1 MRQVSLRRFPL
12 GALVTVVLGLASAP
26 LASATSC
33 SGFDLSTNN
42 LGLSG
47 SVGCV
52 TVQNSGPNQVTVT
65 ITMNTGFSLKL
76 NGGDVAFNGPSGL
89 TLSDAG
95 PVSIEA
101 GMFTGSFTNFRT
113 NQNIGPFGKF
123 DFDYANIKGQP
134 GGIVSADV
142 ISFTLTASGLTASQF
157 TSFAIHFCTASGT
170 NCGPMTG
177 FAQGSGP
184 TIVPEPG
191 ALALLGTGL
200 LGLASLRRTSGIIKR
215 FRRDRGPKVLL
226 ASPQCNT
233 KI

>member
-1 MRQVSLRRFPL
+1 MRAVSLARCAL
-12 GALVTVVLGLASAP
+12 GALVLAFTLGLPPS
-26 LASATSC
+26 ASATSC

-52 TVQNSGPNQVTVT
+52 TVSNSGPNQVTVT
-65 ITMNTGFSLKL
+65 ITMNTGFSIKL
-76 NGGDVAFNGPSGL
+76 NGGDVAFNGPSGPFAV
-89 TLSDAG
+89 SDAG
-95 PVSIEA
+95 TISIEP
-101 GMFTGSFTNFRT
+101 GMFKGSFTKLRD
-113 NQNIGPFGKF
+113 NQNIDGFGKF
-123 DFDYANIKGQP
+123 AFDYANIKGQP

-184 TIVPEPG
+184 SPVPEPG
-191 ALALLGTGL
+191 AMVLLGTGL

-215 FRRDRGPKVLL
+215 IRRERGPKLLL
-226 ASPQCNT
+226 ANPQCDT
-233 KI
+233 KN

>member
-1 MRQVSLRRFPL
+1 MRAVSVARCAL
-12 GALVTVVLGLASAP
+12 GALAIVVFTLGSAP
-26 LASATSC
+26 SASATSC
-33 SGFDLSTNN
+33 SGFNLSDNN

-52 TVQNSGPNQVTVT
+52 TVSNSGANQVTVT
-65 ITMNTGFSLKL
+65 ITMNVGFSIKL

-89 TLSDAG
+89 TLSDAST
-95 PVSIEA
+95 VSIESGLFKGA
-101 GMFTGSFTNFRT
+101 FKKLRDD
-113 NQNIGPFGKF
+113 QNIDGFGKF
-123 DFDYANIKGQP
+123 AFDYANIKGQP

-184 TIVPEPG
+184 SPVPEPG
-191 ALALLGTGL
+191 TLALLGTGL
-200 LGLASLRRTSGIIKR
+200 LGLASLRRTSWIVNRIRGE
-215 FRRDRGPKVLL
+215 RGPKLLL
-226 ASPQCNT
+226 ANPQCNT
-233 KI
+233 KN

>member
-1 MRQVSLRRFPL
+1 MRAVPLARCAL
-12 GALVTVVLGLASAP
+12 GALAIAFTLGLSP
-26 LASATSC
+26 SASATSC
-33 SGFDLSTNN
+33 SGFNLSDNN

-52 TVQNSGPNQVTVT
+52 TVSNSGANQVTVA
-65 ITMNTGFSLKL
+65 ITMNAGFSIKL

-95 PVSIEA
+95 MISIESGLFQGA
-101 GMFTGSFTNFRT
+101 FKKLRED
-113 NQNIGPFGKF
+113 QNIDGFGKF
-123 DFDYANIKGQP
+123 AFDYANIKGQP

-170 NCGPMTG
+170 SCGPMTG

-184 TIVPEPG
+184 TPVPEPG
-191 ALALLGTGL
+191 TMALLGTGL
-200 LGLASLRRTSGIIKR
+200 LGLASLRRTSMAGIIKR
-215 FRRDRGPKVLL
+215 VRRG
-226 ASPQCNT
+226 S
-233 KI
+233 

>member
-52 TVQNSGPNQVTVT
+52 TLSNSSPNQVTVT
-65 ITMNTGFSLKL
+65 ISMNAGFSIKL
-76 NGGDVAFNGPSGL
+76 NGGDVAFNGPGGL

-95 PVSIEA
+95 TISIES
-101 GMFTGSFTNFRT
+101 GLFTGAFTKLRF
-113 NQNIGPFGKF
+113 NQNIDGFGKF
-123 DFDYANIKGQP
+123 AFDYANIKGQP
-134 GGIVSADV
+134 GGIVSADM
-142 ISFTLTASGLTASQF
+142 ISFTITEPGLTASQF

-177 FAQGSGP
+177 FAQGTGP
-184 TIVPEPG
+184 TVVPEPG
-191 ALALLGTGL
+191 AMALLGTGL
-200 LGLASLRRTSGIIKR
+200 LGLASLRRTLWIINR
-215 FRRDRGPKVLL
+215 IRRERGPKLLL
-226 ASPQCNT
+226 ANPQCNT
-233 KI
+233 KN

>member
-1 MRQVSLRRFPL
+1 
-12 GALVTVVLGLASAP
+12 
-26 LASATSC
+26 
-33 SGFDLSTNN
+33 
-42 LGLSG
+42 
-47 SVGCV
+47 
-52 TVQNSGPNQVTVT
+52 
-65 ITMNTGFSLKL
+65 MNTGFSIKL

-101 GMFTGSFTNFRT
+101 GMFKGAFTQLRT
-113 NQNIGPFGKF
+113 DQNIDGFGKF
-123 DFDYANIKGQP
+123 AFDYANIKGQP
-134 GGIVSADV
+134 GGIVSADM

-184 TIVPEPG
+184 SPVPEPG
-191 ALALLGTGL
+191 AMVLLGTGL

-215 FRRDRGPKVLL
+215 IRRERGPKLLL
-226 ASPQCNT
+226 ANPQCDT
-233 KI
+233 KN

>member
-1 MRQVSLRRFPL
+1 MRQVSLRRCAL
-12 GALVTVVLGLASAP
+12 GALISAVLGLASAP

-33 SGFDLSTNN
+33 SGFNLSNNN

-52 TVQNSGPNQVTVT
+52 TVSNSAPNQVTVT
-65 ITMNTGFSLKL
+65 ITMNAGFSIKL

-95 PVSIEA
+95 AISIESGIFNGA
-101 GMFTGSFTNFRT
+101 FKSLKED
-113 NQNIGPFGKF
+113 QNIASFGKF
-123 DFDYANIKGQP
+123 AFDYANIKGQP
-134 GGIVSADV
+134 GSIVSADM

-170 NCGPMTG
+170 NCGPRTG

-184 TIVPEPG
+184 SPVPEPG
-191 ALALLGTGL
+191 TLALLGTGL
-200 LGLASLRRTSGIIKR
+200 LGLASLRRTSWIIKR
-215 FRRDRGPKVLL
+215 IRRERGPELLL
-226 ASPQCNT
+226 ADPQCDT
-233 KI
+233 KN

>member
-1 MRQVSLRRFPL
+1 MRVASLAKCAL
-12 GALVTVVLGLASAP
+12 GALAIVAFGLGSAP
-26 LASATSC
+26 SASATSC
-33 SGFDLSTNN
+33 SGFNLSTNN

-52 TVQNSGPNQVTVT
+52 TVSNSGANQVTVT
-65 ITMNTGFSLKL
+65 ITMNAGFSIKL
-76 NGGDVAFNGPSGL
+76 NGGDVAFNGPTGL

-95 PVSIEA
+95 PISIESGIFKGA
-101 GMFTGSFTNFRT
+101 FTQLRT
-113 NQNIGPFGKF
+113 DQNIDGFGKF
-123 DFDYANIKGQP
+123 AFDYANIKGQP
-134 GGIVSADV
+134 GGIVSADM

-184 TIVPEPG
+184 SPVPEPG
-191 ALALLGTGL
+191 AMVLLGTGL

-215 FRRDRGPKVLL
+215 VRRGPWVK
-226 ASPQCNT
+226 ASPR
-233 KI
+233 KSAM